1 MFEVYQ
7 SVLLGLW
14 LTLSII
20 IIQAVVL
27 VRVHRRHKGYKVGVI
42 DPALGQSS
50 FFFRAYR
57 TFWNSLE
64 NIVPLFGMAV
74 IAMMSGYSP
83 QKLSVI
89 IWIYAVVR
97 IIHMILYY
105 KIATDKNPSIRSL
118 FWATGLIAN
127 MYLMVDLGIH
137 LLG

>member
-64 NIVPLFGMAV
+64 NIVPLFGMAI
-74 IAMMSGYSP
+74 IAMMAGYSP
-83 QKLSVI
+83 QKLSII

>member
-1 MFEVYQ
+1 
-7 SVLLGLW
+7 
-14 LTLSII
+14 
-20 IIQAVVL
+20 
-27 VRVHRRHKGYKVGVI
+27 
-42 DPALGQSS
+42 
-50 FFFRAYR
+50 
-57 TFWNSLE
+57 
-64 NIVPLFGMAV
+64 MAI
-74 IAMMSGYSP
+74 IAMIAGYNP
-83 QKLSVI
+83 QKLSVV

>member
-20 IIQAVVL
+20 IIQAIVL
-27 VRVHRRHKGYKVGVI
+27 VRVHRRQKGYKVGVI

-74 IAMMSGYSP
+74 IAIMSGYSP
-83 QKLSVI
+83 QKLSVV

-105 KIATDKNPSIRSL
+105 KIATDQNPSIRSL
-118 FWATGLIAN
+118 FLATGFIAN
-127 MYLMVDLGIH
+127 MYLMVDLGIY
-137 LLG
+137 LLS

>member
-20 IIQAVVL
+20 IIQAIVL
-27 VRVHRRHKGYKVGVI
+27 VRVHRRQKGYKVGVI

-74 IAMMSGYSP
+74 IAIMSGYSP
-83 QKLSVI
+83 QKLSVV

-105 KIATDKNPSIRSL
+105 KIATDQNPSIRSL
-118 FWATGLIAN
+118 FLATGFIAN
-127 MYLMVDLGIH
+127 MYLMVDLGIY
-137 LLG
+137 LLN

>member
-1 MFEVYQ
+1 MVNAEYYYYP
-7 SVLLGLW
+7 SNCACK
-14 LTLSII
+14 SS
-20 IIQAVVL
+20 QAS
-27 VRVHRRHKGYKVGVI
+27 KGYKVGVI

-83 QKLSVI
+83 QKLSVV

-105 KIATDKNPSIRSL
+105 KIATDQNPSIRSL
-118 FWATGLIAN
+118 FWATGFIAN
-127 MYLMVDLGIH
+127 MYLMVDLGIY
-137 LLG
+137 LLS

>member
-14 LTLSII
+14 LTLSVI

-64 NIVPLFGMAV
+64 NIVPLFGMAI
-74 IAMMSGYSP
+74 IAMMAGYSP